1 MKAWG
6 TACGAASV
14 AGLSLLFS
22 LHGLSGLGL
31 GILALG
37 GWGVWA
43 SGGSRSSGLQLVLVV
58 GLSAFGALYGL
69 PTLEL
74 VVVVV
79 LALMGYEFSQS
90 NIVYRHVA
98 DVDAKVVALHRRQV
112 ISLGALACA
121 SGVASLAWHVQVG
134 FWWSLGLALAL
145 LAVFSYM
152 LRQSA

>member
-1 MKAWG
+1 MKGWSYGFA
-6 TACGAASV
+6 AASV
-14 AGLSLLFS
+14 MGLGLLFS

-37 GWGVWA
+37 GLGVWA

-74 VVVVV
+74 VVIVV
-79 LALMGYEFSQS
+79 LALMGYEFSRS
-90 NIVYRHVA
+90 SVVYRNVA
-98 DVDAKVVALHRRQV
+98 DVDAKLVALHRRQV

-121 SGVASLAWHVQVG
+121 SGVAGLAWHVQVG

-145 LAVFSYM
+145 LAVFSYV